1 MNRVEQTGQRE
12 YCSTSLFISQDDE
25 RGQCNNQNQKKKQR
39 KRRNSS
45 PFSYIEIIAY
55 AILSSPQK
63 RATLSEIYS
72 FIQNNYPSF
81 TEHRLRWKN
90 TVRHNLSLHECFQ
103 RGGIAVGNAGCY
115 WHIHPSFVPAFSR
128 GDFSR
133 RKSVHSNNATL
144 GLNGWSSLVEN
155 HIVIQRPC
163 LQCCIHKSNQELSWS
178 NPSFSVTA
186 PMGPLQY
193 HYGSL
198 TPSTAFHSLPT
209 YIGLTGGTN
218 VSPSV
223 DL

>member
-1 MNRVEQTGQRE
+1 MNRAEQTGQRG
-12 YCSTSLFISQDDE
+12 YCSTNLVISQDDE
-25 RGQCNNQNQKKKQR
+25 KKKQR

-63 RATLSEIYS
+63 RATL
-72 FIQNNYPSF
+72 
-81 TEHRLRWKN
+81 
-90 TVRHNLSLHECFQ
+90 
-103 RGGIAVGNAGCY
+103 
-115 WHIHPSFVPAFSR
+115 
-128 GDFSR
+128 
-133 RKSVHSNNATL
+133 

-163 LQCCIHKSNQELSWS
+163 LQCCIHKSNQEPSWS

-186 PMGPLQY
+186 PMEPLQY

-218 VSPSV
+218 VLPSV